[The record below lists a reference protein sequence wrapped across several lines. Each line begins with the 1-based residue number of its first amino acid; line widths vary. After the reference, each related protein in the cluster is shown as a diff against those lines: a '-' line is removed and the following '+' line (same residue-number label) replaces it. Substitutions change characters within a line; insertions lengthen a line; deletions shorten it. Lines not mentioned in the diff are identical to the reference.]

1 MSSFPTKLS
10 LNEISTEKSTQS
22 NIMTNYKDNYTQ
34 QGKSSYLSK
43 KSINYF
49 SPKDTFLENSNEL
62 TSKRKFTLEPS
73 FNIKNFVPKPKH
85 LEIHLVPSKMKLN
98 NKGIRKFKIN
108 EEHSNLINDHNC
120 YISCP
125 NSEESDC
132 SSSDVDELEDQY
144 DDLRGNNQM
153 KQMRKI
159 MIKNKRNV
167 HKVLSNE
174 VLCNKKFD
182 NHYLNENDLYSDD
195 DEGEKE
201 MEENYLFENELRKER
216 KTKRFNSCSILQILE
231 NNLKCDV

>member
-1 MSSFPTKLS
+1 MSTFPSKFT
-10 LNEISTEKSTQS
+10 LNEISTEKTIQP
-22 NIMTNYKDNYTQ
+22 NIMTNSNENSTQ
-34 QGKSSYLSK
+34 QGKLSYLSK

-49 SPKDTFLENSNEL
+49 PPKDTFLENTDEL
-62 TSKRKFTLEPS
+62 PSKRKFTLEPS
-73 FNIKNFVPKPKH
+73 INIKNFVPKPKH

-98 NKGIRKFKIN
+98 NKGIRKFKID
-108 EEHSNLINDHNC
+108 EESNLINDHNG

-125 NSEESDC
+125 NSEESDY
-132 SSSDVDELEDQY
+132 SSSDAEELEDQY

-159 MIKNKRNV
+159 MIKNKKNV

-174 VLCNKKFD
+174 VLCNKRFD
-182 NHYLNENDLYSDD
+182 NNYLNEHDLYSDD

-201 MEENYLFENELRKER
+201 MEENFFFENEIRKER

-231 NNLKCDV
+231 NNLKFDV

>member
-1 MSSFPTKLS
+1 MSSFPSKLV
-10 LNEISTEKSTQS
+10 LNEISTEKTIQP
-22 NIMTNYKDNYTQ
+22 NIMENHNENSTQ

-49 SPKDTFLENSNEL
+49 PPKDTFLENTNEL
-62 TSKRKFTLEPS
+62 ISKRKFTLEPS
-73 FNIKNFVPKPKH
+73 INIKNFVPKPKH

-108 EEHSNLINDHNC
+108 EEHSNLMNEHNC

-132 SSSDVDELEDQY
+132 SSSDAEELEDQY

-159 MIKNKRNV
+159 MIKNKKNV

-182 NHYLNENDLYSDD
+182 NNYLNEYDLYSD

-201 MEENYLFENELRKER
+201 MEENFLFENELGKER

-231 NNLKCDV
+231 NNLKFDV